1 MTKEEMVKLSGM
13 LDAFFTSAPAGQRAS
28 GNENIFLAYF
38 LALEPFSYAQAREGI
53 IVHSRKSRMYPAPA
67 EIIACMPEAAAGEE
81 EDAAPRDRSWMRK
94 YILPEDPDSISRY
107 AREHGMTW
115 PRAAVAPDRRR
126 CEHGA
131 DGG

>member
-28 GNENIFLAYF
+28 GNENIFLAYY

-67 EIIACMPEAAAGEE
+67 EIIACMPVT
-81 EDAAPRDRSWMRK
+81 
-94 YILPEDPDSISRY
+94 LHIS
-107 AREHGMTW
+107 EPTS
-115 PRAAVAPDRRR
+115 P
-126 CEHGA
+126 
-131 DGG
+131 

>member
-28 GNENIFLAYF
+28 GNENIFLAYY

-67 EIIACMPEAAAGEE
+67 EIIASMPEAAAGEGE
-81 EDAAPRDRSWMRK
+81 TAPPRDRSWMRK
-94 YILPEDPDSISRY
+94 YIPPEDPNSVSRY
-107 AREHGMTW
+107 ARERGTTW
-115 PRAAVAPDRRR
+115 PQAASALRGARVAP
-126 CEHGA
+126 
-131 DGG
+131 

>member
-28 GNENIFLAYF
+28 GNENIFLAYY

-67 EIIACMPEAAAGEE
+67 EIIACMPEAVAGGEE
-81 EDAAPRDRSWMRK
+81 NAPPCDRGWMRK
-94 YILPEDPDSISRY
+94 HIPPENIGSVSRY
-107 AREHGMTW
+107 ARQHGMTW
-115 PRAAVAPDRRR
+115 PQAAAAPRGARVAP
-126 CEHGA
+126 
-131 DGG
+131 

>member
-28 GNENIFLAYF
+28 GNENIFLAYY

-67 EIIACMPEAAAGEE
+67 EIIASMPEAAAGEGE
-81 EDAAPRDRSWMRK
+81 TAPPRDRSWMRK
-94 YILPEDPDSISRY
+94 YIPPEDPNSVSRY
-107 AREHGMTW
+107 ARQHGMTW
-115 PRAAVAPDRRR
+115 QKARAALGKA
-126 CEHGA
+126 
-131 DGG
+131 